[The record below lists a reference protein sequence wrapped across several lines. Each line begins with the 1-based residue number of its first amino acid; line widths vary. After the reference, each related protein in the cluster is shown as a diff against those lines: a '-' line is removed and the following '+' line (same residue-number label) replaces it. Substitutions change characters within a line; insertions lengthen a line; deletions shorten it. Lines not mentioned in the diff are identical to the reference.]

1 MNIFNSKPLEVQ
13 GVGPEHK
20 KSIDTAGDTVVV
32 NTGLLTPEGTPEPWP
47 LTTPT
52 SESPPSIPIP
62 SSNDEHSIIPSSN
75 PQDMTN
81 TAPQPSKR
89 IIGDFSEDNII
100 QGSRT

>member
-1 MNIFNSKPLEVQ
+1 MQ
-13 GVGPEHK
+13 GVGPEYK
-20 KSIDTAGDTVVV
+20 KLIDTAGDTVVV
-32 NTGLLTPEGTPEPWP
+32 NTGLLIPEGTLEPRP